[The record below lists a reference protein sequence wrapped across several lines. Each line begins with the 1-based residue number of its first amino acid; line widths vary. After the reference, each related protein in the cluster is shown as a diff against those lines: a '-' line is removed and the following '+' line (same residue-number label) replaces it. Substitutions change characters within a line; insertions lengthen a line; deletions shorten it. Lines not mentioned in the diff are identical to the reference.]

1 MMAWD
6 VLINRDDLRRVELR
20 HAAEKIDLA
29 EGEAL
34 LEVERFALTANNIT
48 YGMMGDS
55 FGYWK
60 FFPAPEGFGRIPVWG
75 FAKVIES
82 KAPDAPVGLRIF
94 GYLPMSTHFT
104 ARLSQGRN
112 GLVDTAAHRAELPP
126 TYNAYSE
133 APEDEMDDHR
143 ALLRPLFMTSWLLDD
158 FLAEDESV
166 GSLVLSSASSKT
178 AMGLAWFARRR
189 GLEVVGLTSPSN
201 AGKLAELGLHDRI
214 VTYDQASAVSA
225 KAPAVYVDFAGDPQ
239 VTSAVHVTLG
249 DGLSRSIIV
258 GGTHWQADRAP
269 IARPG
274 PTPVLFFAPDQI
286 RKRAGEWGYKELEA
300 RFMSALRAF
309 VADASWLNVRQHV
322 GPEALLAAYHD
333 VLEGRARPD
342 DGHIVRP
349 V

>member
-1 MMAWD
+1 MTAWD
-6 VLINRDDLRRVELR
+6 VLINRDDLRRAELR

-48 YGMMGDS
+48 YGIMGDS

-60 FFPAPEGFGRIPVWG
+60 FFPAPDGLGRIPVWG

-94 GYLPMSTHFT
+94 GYLPMSSHFT
-104 ARLSQGRN
+104 AQLSKGRN
-112 GLVDTAAHRAELPP
+112 GLVDAAPHRAELPP

-158 FLAEDESV
+158 FLAEDAAV

-201 AGKLAELGLHDRI
+201 AAKLAELGLYDRI
-214 VTYDQASAVSA
+214 VTYDQASGLSA
-225 KAPAVYVDFAGDPQ
+225 KAPAVFVDFAGDPQ
-239 VTSAVHVTLG
+239 VTSAVHAALG
-249 DGLSRSIIV
+249 DGLSRIIIV
-258 GGTHWQADRAP
+258 GATRWQADRTP
-269 IARPG
+269 VDLPG

-286 RKRAGEWGYKELEA
+286 RKRAGEWGYEELDA

-309 VADASWLNVRQHV
+309 VADATWLKVQQHV
-322 GPEALLAAYHD
+322 GPQALLAAYHD

-342 DGHIVRP
+342 EGHIIRP